1 MQLDRFVGAAP
12 LAVMIASALAG
23 GCSLLFPV
31 DELEG
36 REHGL
41 VQHATAQGSNTRSLM
56 VTLPAPTSTDALIV
70 VAASVNSTPISVS
83 GGGVTWMEQ
92 AKSQSHVALA
102 IWAGFVTPPGDVSTP
117 VTVTWD
123 ASPDPA
129 QTSAVV
135 QLSEWKGPSAIGPA
149 VITGG
154 TGGPITTSEL
164 VVPASTSLLFAATG
178 AHDGV
183 INAPMSGFIAL
194 APVVVN
200 DTRLETAYQ
209 VAPPAGVYQTIWPTP
224 EPDSW
229 EALLASFGQ

>member
-1 MQLDRFVGAAP
+1 MQLPRFVGAAR
-12 LAVMIASALAG
+12 LAVGIAATLAG

-31 DELEG
+31 DEFEG

-56 VTLPAPTSTDALIV
+56 VTLPAPTSADALIL
-70 VAASVNSTPISVS
+70 VAASVNSTPIAVT

-92 AKSQSHVALA
+92 TRSQSHVALA
-102 IWAGFVTPPGDVSTP
+102 IWGGFVTAPSDSTP

-135 QLSEWKGPSAIGPA
+135 QLSEWKGPSAIGAA

-154 TGGPITTSEL
+154 TGGPISTSEL
-164 VVPASTSLLFAATG
+164 VVPNGTSLVFAATA
-178 AHDGV
+178 AHNGV
-183 INAPMSGFIAL
+183 ISAPTSGFTAL

-209 VAPPAGVYQTIWPTP
+209 LAPAAGTYQAIWPTP

-229 EALLASFGQ
+229 EALLASFPQ